1 MKSKTIIQILLGL
14 VIIGLAVALYL
25 SIMKPVKFDNEYN
38 KRREACAEK
47 LKAIRTLEDAYKS
60 TYGCYTGSFDTL
72 FNRLMN
78 EDSLRVVNKN
88 INYDKIP
95 EDVDINELTEAD
107 QIKAGYVSRVTEYV
121 NPIDNLRKSGKFKL
135 TDEEILNL
143 RYVPY
148 PRDKKYDFDLKAGF
162 IEKSGY
168 QMPVF
173 ECLVNME
180 DLLADMDHQLV
191 VNKIAELTQNQ
202 RFPGWKVGDMTQTV
216 TDGNFE

>member
-47 LKAIRTLEDAYKS
+47 LKAIRTLEDAYKN

-95 EDVDINELTEAD
+95 EDVDINEMTETE
-107 QIKAGYVSRVTEYV
+107 QIKAGYVSRVTEYE
-121 NPIDNLRKSGKFKL
+121 NPIENLRKSGKFNL

-148 PRDKKYDFDLKAGF
+148 PRDKKYDFKLQAGT

-180 DLLADMDHQLV
+180 DLLADMDEQLV
-191 VNKIAELTQNQ
+191 INKIAELKQNK
-202 RFPGWKVGDMTQTV
+202 RFPGWKVGDMTQAI

>member
-1 MKSKTIIQILLGL
+1 MS
-14 VIIGLAVALYL
+14 
-25 SIMKPVKFDNEYN
+25 
-38 KRREACAEK
+38 C
-47 LKAIRTLEDAYKS
+47 
-60 TYGCYTGSFDTL
+60 
-72 FNRLMN
+72 
-78 EDSLRVVNKN
+78 
-88 INYDKIP
+88 
-95 EDVDINELTEAD
+95 
-107 QIKAGYVSRVTEYV
+107 SRVTEYV